1 MGSPDTYTN
10 THDAKSARINES
22 GLSERE
28 TAGLFN
34 ITGATAAK
42 WLRRDNVQNRTYRD
56 NTLHTN
62 DTGGALET
70 VDLSLRH

>member
-1 MGSPDTYTN
+1 M
-10 THDAKSARINES
+10 
-22 GLSERE
+22 
-28 TAGLFN
+28 FN

-70 VDLSLRH
+70 VVLSLRH